1 MSPSA
6 STAATTDR
14 PIRPAAPHTHTLSTP
29 QTYGKRARHAH
40 PPRRILHPGERD
52 LRRDPHI
59 PQPGGA
65 PVQLVVFG
73 DEFYARYETLDG
85 YTVVFDT
92 VLGRYCY
99 AAVAGGRFISTGVT
113 IDKPCPPGIPTHLHE
128 SPRSAT
134 RSSAAGTELRP
145 RVSGDLGPSP
155 HGRGERRPAGGP
167 ARERGP
173 RPRPH
178 GAGQLRRPP
187 GHREPGGRRRPPQPG
202 GLRGQRQPRVGAR
215 LLPHDVERTPRLP
228 QHGRGAGPA
237 QQALEHYKTTP

>member
-40 PPRRILHPGERD
+40 SPRRILHPGERD
-52 LRRDPHI
+52 LRRDPVV

-92 VLGRYCY
+92 VLGR
-99 AAVAGGRFISTGVT
+99 T
-113 IDKPCPPGIPTHLHE
+113 
-128 SPRSAT
+128 AT
-134 RSSAAGTELRP
+134 R
-145 RVSGDLGPSP
+145 PSP
-155 HGRGERRPAGGP
+155 GAASSRPG
-167 ARERGP
+167 
-173 RPRPH
+173 
-178 GAGQLRRPP
+178 
-187 GHREPGGRRRPPQPG
+187 
-202 GLRGQRQPRVGAR
+202 
-215 LLPHDVERTPRLP
+215 
-228 QHGRGAGPA
+228 
-237 QQALEHYKTTP
+237 